1 MDNKLTITIRI
12 AGKVFKPTIDRKN
25 EETVRKAAKLLDD
38 KYAEYKLQIEDP
50 FDCLA
55 LSALQTSI
63 MLINQ
68 KQEESPV
75 PINQKLTDIEALL
88 SDYLEKGEKI

>member
-12 AGKVFKPTIDRKN
+12 AGKVFKPTIDRKS
-25 EETVRKAAKLLDD
+25 EETVRKAAKMLDD
-38 KYAEYKLQIEDP
+38 KYSEYKLQVEDP

-63 MLINQ
+63 MLMNRNR
-68 KQEESPV
+68 EELPV
-75 PINQKLTDIEALL
+75 PVDRKLSDIEALL
-88 SDYLEKGEKI
+88 TDCLEKEKK